1 MQYNLDVP
9 PDQVNQ
15 GDDRRYLINR
25 RLPVANWI
33 PPERLAWPSVPPPLE
48 PGQSRNLIQDSSG
61 ILSLGG
67 FTRRQLPAGGREEI
81 FSIRTPPQGVRL
93 SKDSP
98 VKLTGDFVRKA
109 LEMLRIKD
117 KQQSYN
123 VGIAATMPGGMLP
136 GFMDRVLRPKSVNVT
151 FGKSSREIQDE
162 MGRPLFDQSSRR
174 RGIGLTAEVLRAMFR
189 DNAPTAGVQ
198 YDEQN
203 GSDKAKA
210 YAASLNIPMGRGV
223 FSLFGRKSP
232 GKTLFGARGRFPL

>member
-33 PPERLAWPSVPPPLE
+33 PPERSAWPSVQPPLE
-48 PGQSRNLIQDSSG
+48 PGQSRKLFQDPSG

-67 FTRRQLPAGGREEI
+67 LIERQLPAGGREES

-93 SKDSP
+93 SKEPP

-151 FGKSSREIQDE
+151 YGESSREIQDE
-162 MGRPLFDQSSRR
+162 KGRPLFDQSGRR
-174 RGIGLTAEVLRAMFR
+174 RGIGLTAKVLRAVFG
-189 DNAPTAGVQ
+189 DKAPTAGVQ

-210 YAASLNIPMGRGV
+210 YAASLDIPMGGGV
-223 FSLFGRKSP
+223 FSLFGRRNP
-232 GKTLFGARGRFPL
+232 GETSFGARGRFPL